1 MEQKTKY
8 QYTYFVY
15 PYVVKEQK
23 YVKYMLKLLKNK
35 KCHPQFWE
43 KEKDFDIYQF
53 FIPTVRENIF
63 KSFSFSQEKIRKFDK
78 FDIDMKASV
87 LAQYPC
93 VMFQYDIGQDVQGK
107 EGEENGIFFRID
119 KIQLICFQSGICFFL
134 IKTNIED
141 SNNFNDVI
149 NFNYKFRD
157 IKSELRHLKDYEN
170 IKIQTN
176 DFQDTKTLSDIM
188 EELIGNEEFS
198 KNLDIDTNRFYTY
211 SYTCLEQEYWNSD
224 ISFEEIQSDVYKYMN
239 ILPANYQ
246 SNYDEKQMNIISNGK
261 YVKIGITKMSCNLVS
276 SGIDTNNYTRLPH
289 TYENEY
295 LYTYI
300 LALYK
305 KIYLKKIEKEY
316 QKNTKKT
323 SSKFVKFI
331 NRLWKHEIT
340 NDEMGSLIYDKMHQT
355 LELDKQFLDVK
366 SKYDLMCKELKI
378 EKTDKMNQTLFV
390 LFIVSV
396 ILNIVN
402 FIILLRK

>member
-1 MEQKTKY
+1 MEQKMKY
-8 QYTYFVY
+8 QYTYFIY

-23 YVKYMLKLLKNK
+23 YTKYMLKLLKNK

-53 FIPTVRENIF
+53 FIPTIRENIF
-63 KSFSFSQEKIRKFDK
+63 KSFSFSKDKIKKFEKL
-78 FDIDMKASV
+78 DMEMQASL

-93 VMFQYDIGQDVQGK
+93 AMFQYDIGQDVQGK
-107 EGEENGIFFRID
+107 AGDENGIFFRID

-157 IKSELRHLKDYEN
+157 IKSDLKHLKDYEN

-176 DFQDTKTLSDIM
+176 TFQDIKTLSDIM
-188 EELIGNEEFS
+188 EEIIGNEEYS
-198 KNLDIDTNRFYTY
+198 KSLDIDTNRFYTY
-211 SYTCLEQEYWNSD
+211 SYTCLEQECWNKE
-224 ISFEEIQSDVYKYMN
+224 ISFEQIQSDIYKYMN

-246 SNYDEKQMNIISNGK
+246 SDYNEKQMNIISDGK
-261 YVKIGITKMSCNLVS
+261 YVKIGITKMSCNLVA
-276 SGIDTNNYTRLPH
+276 SGIDTNHYTRLPH
-289 TYENEY
+289 AYENEY

-323 SSKFVKFI
+323 SDKFVKFI
-331 NRLWKHEIT
+331 NKLWKHEIT

-355 LELDKQFLDVK
+355 LELDKQFLEVK
-366 SKYDLMCKELKI
+366 NKYDLMCKDLKI
-378 EKTDKMNQTLFV
+378 EKTYKMNQTLLV
-390 LFIVSV
+390 LFMISV

-402 FIILLRK
+402 FIILIKK